1 MSRHKMVKN
10 MNLDRELDDFDGG
23 DENDVEEEGKLLSSN
38 EDGRTDTSLEL
49 SVEDKGSQIF

>member
-23 DENDVEEEGKLLSSN
+23 DENDVEEEGKLLSSS

>member
-49 SVEDKGSQIF
+49 SVEDKGSQIV